1 MDIANS
7 RVASRLKKG
16 DTDWLTAQLLELQF
30 LHLKILLNIFGN
42 RKEAE
47 NLVKFLGLDF
57 IKKFA
62 FTVSQG
68 AVTAVCTEH

>member
-47 NLVKFLGLDF
+47 NLVKFLG
-57 IKKFA
+57 
-62 FTVSQG
+62 
-68 AVTAVCTEH
+68 